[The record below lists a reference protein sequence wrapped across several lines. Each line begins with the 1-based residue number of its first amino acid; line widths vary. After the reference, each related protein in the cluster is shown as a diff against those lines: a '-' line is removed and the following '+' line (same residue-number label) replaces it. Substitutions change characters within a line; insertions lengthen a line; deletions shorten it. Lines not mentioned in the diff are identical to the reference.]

1 MVFISLIVFI
11 QLYAVIVV
19 QFSISFHELGET
31 KLICWSTGPT
41 DPILIKSKQIILQTF
56 GQLFL
61 FWSIIFCFSNKNKK

>member
-41 DPILIKSKQIILQTF
+41 DPILIKSKKIILQTF
-56 GQLFL
+56 GQLFFFIYYFL
-61 FWSIIFCFSNKNKK
+61 FFEQK